1 MRVYEWDGV
10 PTPIVDADDYI
21 LIALGGFPDNGK
33 GDWDEEVAIP
43 AAEAM
48 QKAAITMYSEPKWR
62 RKHMSSKSGKPTPR
76 RGAHASKSAGA
87 SMGGGQTHPQNLS
100 LSVRNAAILASLFA
114 LEPFRRIAGFTNMVF
129 YAFAQQLHEFYR
141 TEFDKVCAHDPSILR
156 NLPSRLSVFSTA
168 TFNFGPA
175 TVTFPHIDF
184 RNLAW
189 GWCAITALGNFDP
202 DRGGHLVLWDLKLVI
217 RFPPGSTILIP
228 SAFLRHSNVNIAPHE
243 TRFFVYTIHPGG
255 AFPMDIDTSKT
266 TTPQEREQRRKDRE
280 RRWAQ
285 GIKMY
290 TKWDGPS
297 RTL

>member
-33 GDWDEEVAIP
+33 GDWNEEVAIP

-48 QKAAITMYSEPKWR
+48 EKAA
-62 RKHMSSKSGKPTPR
+62 MSGKSGKPTPR

-129 YAFAQQLHEFYR
+129 YAFAQQLHDFYR

-156 NLPSRLSVFSTA
+156 NLPSRLSVFSTT

-184 RNLAW
+184 RNW
-189 GWCAITALGNFDP
+189 PLGNFDP

-243 TRFFVYTIHPGG
+243 TRFSFTQYTPAGLFRWVYNRFRTDK
-255 AFPMDIDTSKT
+255 DIDTSKT

-280 RRWAQ
+280 RRWAE

-297 RTL
+297 QTL